1 MKGKRF
7 FTLFLLVI
15 FLSQIFQTFYFN
27 RNYFSEKY
35 DVSYWKD
42 RFEHSQWQLPLSN
55 RIIGDD
61 GLFSYIGYTMAKG
74 ADPSKNNPE
83 TQPVGKYL
91 IGFSILIFKNPVYYS
106 LIMGFLS
113 LLIFYFLARN
123 LFKNNLSSFFATL
136 LLFLDPLFF
145 SQFWNSWVD
154 ISQLFF
160 LLVNI
165 LFLVYLSP
173 KNKHNKLYS
182 VICGLSLGFFVQSK
196 LPVLLPIIFILE
208 LLYFFKNK
216 YIKNYLFYLFG
227 FALGVLIPY
236 VQYFLLGHSILD
248 FIKLQKYI
256 IVFYK
261 KSEIVTHVWAIWQT
275 LVLGIFP
282 NISSI
287 GVIKVM
293 EWSILW
299 PISLVISIYAFYNI
313 FKDKNKYF
321 WKSLSIFTLL
331 GLLIF
336 GLIPSYPR
344 YLLLIIPFLYLFVAY
359 AININFN
366 KIITN
371 FFIVLFLFYGL
382 INSFLF
388 LIPKPDMVLNDFYYN
403 LSNQFFQD
411 IYIQDV
417 SSKSIGIS
425 KDKFRLISQKAFEDG
440 QIKNIKITEIQRKIN
455 NLSSSGYVK
464 LLVEYKTLN
473 LGAFSENKVINLT
486 KENSRWK
493 IVWNWDLVL
502 NKFKPGYAIKTSV
515 ITGKRGNIIDSDNK
529 ILASDQ
535 MGYLISVN
543 PQLINTKKEQSM
555 LLFIGSL
562 VNVTPVR
569 LQNVYLENSIPGE
582 YVPVAT
588 TFTSINDNQ
597 KQALL
602 EFKGLQLSSYASR
615 LYDTSKISSL
625 SIKNLFYDECCSRI
639 YSSFNYHGISGPE
652 KDFDD
657 KLSGYDGGETDII
670 SQTGS
675 IIRAIVKKEAKN
687 GQNVKLSL

>member
-1 MKGKRF
+1 
-7 FTLFLLVI
+7 
-15 FLSQIFQTFYFN
+15 
-27 RNYFSEKY
+27 
-35 DVSYWKD
+35 
-42 RFEHSQWQLPLSN
+42 
-55 RIIGDD
+55 
-61 GLFSYIGYTMAKG
+61 MAKG